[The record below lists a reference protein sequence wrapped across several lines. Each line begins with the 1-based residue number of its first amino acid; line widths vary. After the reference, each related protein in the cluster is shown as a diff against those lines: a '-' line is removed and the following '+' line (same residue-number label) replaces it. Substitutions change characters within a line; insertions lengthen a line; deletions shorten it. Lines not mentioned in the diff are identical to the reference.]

1 MNNVDL
7 KVRKCRGCDKIMIGM
22 GDEFHLMYCQ
32 ECHDKYN
39 HLMGQYDN

>member
-1 MNNVDL
+1 MLVDL
-7 KVRKCRGCDKIMIGM
+7 KVRKCRGCDKVMV
-22 GDEFHLMYCQ
+22 EVVREYHLMYCQ